1 MEQRKAIMEESNQN
15 LFPESNRGE
24 WIRLR
29 TMIFIRWVA
38 ISGQIA
44 AIIIAYKYFGLVLN
58 LSLCFFAVGLSALA
72 NIIASLFY
80 PESKRLSELE
90 NVVMILFDL
99 FQLALLLF
107 LTGGLNN
114 PFSVL
119 LIAPVVVSAT
129 ALKTRS
135 TVIIGSTAI
144 LLVALLS
151 QYYVPLE
158 NILGEALV
166 IADIFLFG
174 NWIAI
179 STSIIFLAFYSTRVT
194 SELNTMSDALFATQ
208 TALSRE
214 QKLTDLGGVIAAAA
228 HELGTPLATIKLTSS
243 ELIDEL
249 KKFPELVDDVVL
261 IRDQADRCRDILN
274 SMGSAGKDDLHM
286 QQALLAE
293 VIREAAEPHSQRGIS
308 IETKI
313 ADNHK
318 GGIDEPHIIRRP
330 EIIHGLRNMI
340 QNAVDFATS
349 KVWVE
354 SSWTKDS
361 VKITILDDGQGYPP
375 NLLGRLGD
383 PFLGTKISKENRH
396 GNEGM
401 GLGLFIAKTLLERTG
416 AKISFAN
423 GNKNQILKKSQT
435 EPNGAIVEIYW
446 PRKKIESASNIF
458 GENQNFSV

>member
-1 MEQRKAIMEESNQN
+1 MIESNQD
-15 LFPESNRGE
+15 LFPESKRGE

-38 ISGQIA
+38 ISGQLA
-44 AIIIAYKYFGLVLN
+44 AIVTAFQYFELALN

-72 NIIASLFY
+72 NIIASLLF

-90 NVVMILFDL
+90 NVFMILFDL
-99 FQLALLLF
+99 FQLAFLLF

-114 PFSVL
+114 PFSFL
-119 LIAPVVVSAT
+119 LIAPVVVSAA
-129 ALKTRS
+129 ALKKRS
-135 TVIIGSTAI
+135 TFIIGTAAVFI
-144 LLVALLS
+144 VTLLS
-151 QYYVPLE
+151 HFYVPLE
-158 NILGEALV
+158 SVSGKTLTIP
-166 IADIFLFG
+166 DIFLFG

-179 STSIIFLAFYSTRVT
+179 STGIVFLAFYSTRVT

-214 QKLTDLGGVIAAAA
+214 QKLTDLGGVVAAAA

-243 ELIDEL
+243 ELIEEL
-249 KKFPELVDDVVL
+249 KNFPELLNDALL
-261 IRDQADRCRDILN
+261 IRDQADRCGNILN
-274 SMGSAGKDDLHM
+274 NMGSAGKDDLQMH
-286 QQALLAE
+286 QALLAE
-293 VIREAAEPHSQRGIS
+293 IIREAAEPHSNRGVA

-313 ADNHK
+313 SDGHK
-318 GGIDEPHIIRRP
+318 GGIDEPYIIRRP

-354 SSWTKDS
+354 SSWTKEAIN
-361 VKITILDDGQGYPP
+361 ITISDDGYGYPP

-383 PFLGTKISKENRH
+383 PFLGAKIGKENRQ
-396 GNEGM
+396 GYEGM

-416 AKISFAN
+416 AKISFSN
-423 GNKNQILKKSQT
+423 GHKNQKPSQSQSA
-435 EPNGAIVEIYW
+435 PSGAIVDIYW
-446 PRKKIESASNIF
+446 PRKKVETTSNLF
-458 GENQNFSV
+458 GENQNFSI

>member
-1 MEQRKAIMEESNQN
+1 MIESNQD
-15 LFPESNRGE
+15 LFPESKRGE

-38 ISGQIA
+38 ISGQLA
-44 AIIIAYKYFGLVLN
+44 AIVTAFQYFELALN

-72 NIIASLFY
+72 NIVASLLF

-90 NVVMILFDL
+90 NVFMILFDL
-99 FQLALLLF
+99 FQLAFLLF

-114 PFSVL
+114 PFSFL
-119 LIAPVVVSAT
+119 LIAPVVVSAA
-129 ALKTRS
+129 ALKKRS
-135 TVIIGSTAI
+135 TFIIGSAAVFIVT
-144 LLVALLS
+144 LLS
-151 QYYVPLE
+151 HFYVPLE
-158 NILGEALV
+158 SLSGKTLTIP
-166 IADIFLFG
+166 DIFLFG

-179 STSIIFLAFYSTRVT
+179 STGIVFLAFYSTRVT

-214 QKLTDLGGVIAAAA
+214 QKLTDLGGVVAAAA

-243 ELIDEL
+243 ELIEEL
-249 KKFPELVDDVVL
+249 KNFPELLNDALL
-261 IRDQADRCRDILN
+261 IRDQADRCGNILN
-274 SMGSAGKDDLHM
+274 NMGSAGKDDLQMH
-286 QQALLAE
+286 QALLAE
-293 VIREAAEPHSQRGIS
+293 IIREAAEPHSNRGVA

-313 ADNHK
+313 SDGHK
-318 GGIDEPHIIRRP
+318 GGIDEPYIIRRP

-354 SSWTKDS
+354 SSWTKEAIN
-361 VKITILDDGQGYPP
+361 ITISDDGYGYPP

-383 PFLGTKISKENRH
+383 PFLGAKIGKENRQ
-396 GNEGM
+396 GYEGM

-416 AKISFAN
+416 AKIRFSN
-423 GNKNQILKKSQT
+423 GHRNQTSSQWQSM
-435 EPNGAIVEIYW
+435 PSGAIVDIYW
-446 PRKKIESASNIF
+446 PRKKVETTSNLF
-458 GENQNFSV
+458 GENQNFSI